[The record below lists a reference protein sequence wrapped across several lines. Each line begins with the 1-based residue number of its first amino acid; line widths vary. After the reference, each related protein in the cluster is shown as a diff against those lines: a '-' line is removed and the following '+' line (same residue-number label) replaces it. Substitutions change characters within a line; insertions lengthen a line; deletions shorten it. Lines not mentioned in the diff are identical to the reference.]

1 MSDDVNRMANL
12 WNRDGLS
19 MGQIASHF
27 GVTRQVVA
35 GIIHR
40 NRDLFESR
48 RDANGKKPR
57 AQRTTKPRQPIVT
70 ASQTANQRRQAFH
83 AVKVAEEAAIA
94 LTSFHE
100 PEIDGKE
107 YDAMR
112 LPLAKDLLAIDNCDC
127 KWPLNDGGPFLFC
140 AEEVVSGSVY
150 CRHHKGRAK
159 GKGTASEQKAVSDL
173 RRAA

>member
-1 MSDDVNRMANL
+1 MTNKIEQMARL
-12 WNRDGLS
+12 WNVSEMS
-19 MGQIASHF
+19 MGEIANQM
-27 GVTRQVVA
+27 GLGRAQVA

-40 NRDLFESR
+40 NRDKFVR
-48 RDANGKKPR
+48 RNEP
-57 AQRTTKPRQPIVT
+57 QRKATAEPIAT
-70 ASQTANQRRQAFH
+70 ASQTANQRRKAFH

-94 LTSFHE
+94 PPSFPE

-107 YDAMR
+107 YDAIR
-112 LPLAKDLLAIDNCDC
+112 LPLAKDLLTLGNCDC

-159 GKGTASEQKAVSDL
+159 GRGTEGERKATDAL
-173 RRAA
+173 KRAA